1 MAIALSALV
10 WTLSDDDR
18 AMRLLALT
26 GLTPDDLRARAGEPG
41 MLAATLCFLEN
52 HEPDLIA
59 CAGAI
64 GHRPGDLITARQTLE
79 TQ

>member
-59 CAGAI
+59 CADALEI
-64 GHRPGDLITARQTLE
+64 APAELIAVRRRLE
-79 TQ
+79 NQ

>member
-26 GLTPDDLRARAGEPG
+26 GLTRKVLKRGRLLPDEPEQSVARG
-41 MLAATLCFLEN
+41 
-52 HEPDLIA
+52 
-59 CAGAI
+59 
-64 GHRPGDLITARQTLE
+64 RKRKVV
-79 TQ
+79 